1 MKLMKKYMIVFT
13 ILIMMTLCSCSSS
26 PSSAEASDMKLK
38 KYEGEI
44 EVLNV
49 NKKVEAV
56 AGMNLYDGYGLTTSD
71 TSYSWIDL
79 DQTKLLKM
87 DENTK
92 TSISKNDK
100 KLKIRLENG
109 SLFFCVSEALKED
122 ESLEFEARNA
132 SLSIRGTTGIV
143 EVRNENYSEFLL
155 IEGEAQIEA
164 DGKQEKIVTGQ
175 KAIIRTDSEGKKQI
189 QIDDIVFGGD
199 VKDYVISEIEND
211 TLVKEQILEG
221 GGRSDYLDEEGK
233 LALLERF
240 TGTWRGHGYL
250 PGDDAYPEAVFEIFL
265 RDTSHTKE
273 LQIRTADE
281 SWNEI
286 KNYYAEHLDEGLE
299 PPKFNAPGALLEA
312 IKVIDENTIDLQF
325 NSCRFA
331 LLNDSTISIIT
342 PNSTLTWTRIN

>member
-1 MKLMKKYMIVFT
+1 MKKYVIVFT

-26 PSSAEASDMKLK
+26 PSSAQASDMKLK

-49 NKKVEAV
+49 NQKVEAV

-87 DENTK
+87 DEKTK

-100 KLKIRLENG
+100 KLKISVESG
-109 SLFFCVSEALKED
+109 SLFFCVSETLKEE
-122 ESLEFEARNA
+122 ESLEFETRNA

-143 EVRNENYSEFLL
+143 EAKNENYSAFLL

-164 DGKQEKIVTGQ
+164 DGKQEKITTGQ
-175 KAIIRTDSEGKKQI
+175 KAIIRTDGEGKTQI

-211 TLVKEQILEG
+211 TLVKQQILEG

-273 LQIRTADE
+273 FHIRTADE

-286 KNYYAEHLDEGLE
+286 KNYYAEHPDEGLE
-299 PPKFNAPGALLEA
+299 PPKFDAPGALLEA
-312 IKVIDENTIDLQF
+312 IKVIDENTIDLGVI
-325 NSCRFA
+325 NYRLV
-331 LLNDSTISIIT
+331 LLDNNTISILS
-342 PNSTLTWTRIN
+342 PGSAVTWMRVN